1 MVTKQ
6 AMRAIATGS
15 ALALGLLA
23 IAPAAQA
30 AALTPAQVTAV
41 VALLQSFGVDAS
53 TVATVQSVLNGTSPA
68 AGGSSAPS
76 NGGSTGPATGSLGG
90 QVLPPGQGVG
100 LPCAPGL
107 TANLHMGSEGED
119 VTRLQQFLAK
129 DPTLFQGQATGF
141 FGPKTEDAVRHWQL
155 EHGIVATD
163 TPMSNSGFVGPMT
176 RGEMDREMEQECHTG
191 DHGGD
196 HNGSSTPESSNSGG
210 DN

>member
-1 MVTKQ
+1 MVIKQ

-15 ALALGLLA
+15 AFALGLLT

-30 AALTPAQVTAV
+30 ALTPIQVNAV

-53 TVATVQSVLNGTSPA
+53 TVATVQAVLNGTSST

-76 NGGSTGPATGSLGG
+76 NGGSAGPAAGSLGG

-100 LPCAPGL
+100 LGCAPGL

-119 VTRLQQFLAK
+119 VSRLQQFLAK

-141 FGPKTEDAVRHWQL
+141 FGPKTQEAVRHWQL
-155 EHGIVATD
+155 EHGIIATD
-163 TPMSNSGFVGPMT
+163 TPAASGAGLVGPMT
-176 RGEMDREMEQECHTG
+176 RGAIVREMEQECH
-191 DHGGD
+191 GGD
-196 HNGSSTPESSNSGG
+196 QNGSSTPESSNSGG